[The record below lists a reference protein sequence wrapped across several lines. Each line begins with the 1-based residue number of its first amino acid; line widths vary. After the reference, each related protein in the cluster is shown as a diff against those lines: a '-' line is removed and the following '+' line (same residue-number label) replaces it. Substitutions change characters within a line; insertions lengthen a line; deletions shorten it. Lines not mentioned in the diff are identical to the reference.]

1 MKIKLGG
8 LQLDQAST
16 LVQPAMNIK
25 LRQMWWNGGDW
36 WFNIAIPWLPLLVD
50 LE

>member
-8 LQLDQAST
+8 LQLDQASA
-16 LVQPAMNIK
+16 LVQPSTMNIK

-36 WFNIAIPWLPLLVD
+36 WFNIAIPWFPLLVD
-50 LE
+50 